1 MFYII
6 GLSQDSKHDITNF
19 SLFEEIISVLS
30 NSSSFTHED
39 ALDFRQNDSDQQ
51 QYNNTLIDLMITNI
65 MKKLKDMTES
75 TDITSTFDI
84 NIISTTPGLFQMD
97 L

>member
-1 MFYII
+1 MFYFI
-6 GLSQDSKHDITNF
+6 GLSQNSKHDITNF

-30 NSSSFTHED
+30 NSSSFTNENI
-39 ALDFRQNDSDQQ
+39 LDFRQNDSDQQ
-51 QYNNTLIDLMITNI
+51 QNNSTLIDLMIKNI

-75 TDITSTFDI
+75 TDITSTFDL
-84 NIISTTPGLFQMD
+84 NIISSTPGMFQMD